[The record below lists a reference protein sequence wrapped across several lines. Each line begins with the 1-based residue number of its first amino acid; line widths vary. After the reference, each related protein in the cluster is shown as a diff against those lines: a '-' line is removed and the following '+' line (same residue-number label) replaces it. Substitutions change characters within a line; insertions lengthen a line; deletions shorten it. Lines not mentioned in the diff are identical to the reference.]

1 MAVMNDEEFTYLR
14 SELERHT
21 GVVLSEQKRYLVK
34 ARLSTVLKAHGLADI
49 SSLVAAL
56 RAERTPVLRGAVIDA
71 LTTHH
76 TSFFRDKHPFENLR
90 TRLLPD
96 LIAARSR
103 SRQLSIWCAAASS
116 GQEPYSIALI
126 LSELASRLRG
136 WQVRVLATDVSE
148 HIIRQAQAG
157 LYGADELKGLPRAY
171 RDLFEPS
178 GEKLQLS
185 QRIRDMVE
193 FRVLNLA
200 GPWRMMPRFDLILLR
215 NVLIYFSDETKR
227 DILLRA
233 GHLLRSGGYL
243 MLGSTETT
251 LNLAPEYECV
261 TVGRTSLYTFPTRR
275 VA

>member
-1 MAVMNDEEFTYLR
+1 MATMNDAAFAYLR

-34 ARLSTVLKAHGLADI
+34 ARLSAVLSAHGLADI
-49 SSLVAAL
+49 DALVAAL
-56 RAERTPVLRGAVIDA
+56 RAERSPVLRAAVIDA

-90 TRLLPD
+90 ARILPD
-96 LIAARSR
+96 LIAARAR

-116 GQEPYSIALI
+116 GQEPYSLALLLCE
-126 LSELASRLRG
+126 LSGRLRG
-136 WQVRVLATDVSE
+136 WQVRLLATDVSE
-148 HIIRQAQAG
+148 HSIERAQEG
-157 LYGADELKGLPRAY
+157 SYTADELKALPREY
-171 RDLFEPS
+171 RHHFKPS
-178 GEKLQLS
+178 GEKLQLAQDVRS
-185 QRIRDMVE
+185 MVE

-200 GPWRMMPRFDLILLR
+200 GPWRMMPHFDLILMR
-215 NVLIYFSDETKR
+215 NVLIYFSDATKR

-233 GHLLRSGGYL
+233 GRQLRAGGYL

-251 LNLAPEYECV
+251 RNLAPEYECV

-275 VA
+275 AA